1 MSGEGGFVVL
11 DGPSGVG
18 KSTLAR
24 LLAERLNSAGHRCVV
39 TREPSTGPIG
49 VVARDGTHA
58 FHGLT
63 LACLVAAD
71 RYHHLA
77 TEIRPALAAGYM
89 VICDRYLP
97 SSLVLQR
104 LDGVPTEYVW
114 SLHVH
119 ADRPD
124 LTVILAG
131 DPQLCQRRAARRGT
145 YSRFH
150 HGIAGEIEA
159 YRDVAS
165 VLALAGYPTIT
176 YDIGHDPPEQ
186 VADAL
191 SPRILAFLAC

>member
-1 MSGEGGFVVL
+1 M
-11 DGPSGVG
+11 
-18 KSTLAR
+18 
-24 LLAERLNSAGHRCVV
+24 
-39 TREPSTGPIG
+39 
-49 VVARDGTHA
+49 ARDGTHA

-104 LDGVPTEYVW
+104 LDGVPTECVW

-150 HGIAGEIEA
+150 HGI
-159 YRDVAS
+159 VARS
-165 VLALAGYPTIT
+165 RHTGTWPPSWPWPATRPSPTT
-176 YDIGHDPPEQ
+176 SATTLRNRSRTP
-186 VADAL
+186 
-191 SPRILAFLAC
+191 